1 LNRRLH
7 LFPDN
12 VFSTREGTWKME
24 NKNKLEDIPLGL
36 AGLML
41 LEAIGLQ
48 FAHTETL
55 GAVIALFAAA
65 LVASVT
71 ERMKREPKR

>member
-1 LNRRLH
+1 LLKRQLH
-7 LFPDN
+7 LFHDN
-12 VFSTREGTWKME
+12 VFSTRTGKWKME
-24 NKNKLEDIPLGL
+24 NKNNLENMLGL

-48 FAHTETL
+48 VAHTQTL

-71 ERMKREPKR
+71 EKINREPKR